1 MELCIP
7 RNLYVKCTF
16 CRCYWIYLGN
26 YGKNIIAIFAII
38 SGLGA
43 LNGWTLLQIEI
54 PKKLSNKGLLGKR
67 FSKVNSKGVPYQT
80 LIFSSIIVS
89 MLILINYTKNLSTIF
104 TYLILTSTFVL

>member
-1 MELCIP
+1 MIAIIGIMHPNE
-7 RNLYVKCTF
+7 
-16 CRCYWIYLGN
+16 IYMSSAPFADATGFILGN

-67 FSKVNSKGVPYQT
+67 LKVNSRC
-80 LIFSSIIVS
+80 SIP
-89 MLILINYTKNLSTIF
+89 T
-104 TYLILTSTFVL
+104 